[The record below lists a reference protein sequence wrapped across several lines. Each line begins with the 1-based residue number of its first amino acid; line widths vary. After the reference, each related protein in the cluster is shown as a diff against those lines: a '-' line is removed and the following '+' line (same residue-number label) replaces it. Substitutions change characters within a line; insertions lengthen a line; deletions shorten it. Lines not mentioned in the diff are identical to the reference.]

1 MEYTIHPVH
10 TISAEV
16 GDPKDFRNY
25 RKWSH

>member
-10 TISAEV
+10 TISTEV

-25 RKWSH
+25 RKWCH